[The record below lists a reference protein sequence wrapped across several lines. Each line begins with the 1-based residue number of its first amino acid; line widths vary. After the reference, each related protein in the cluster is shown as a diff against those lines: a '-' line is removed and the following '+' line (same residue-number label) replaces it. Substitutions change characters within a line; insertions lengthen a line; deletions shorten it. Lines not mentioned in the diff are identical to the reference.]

1 MSVKVTFQLE
11 LSQAELRDL
20 LDNRMGNKIKSDKD
34 SIPANVP
41 GIEQARSKGE
51 NHQAARKIRDM
62 TAPRMESEKKY
73 EKKLP
78 MMDGPKATPAAY
90 VASIGDLNDFL
101 RSQLDSSGPGLQMVD
116 LDNAASWLH

>member
-20 LDNRMGNKIKSDKD
+20 LDNRMGNKIKNNKE
-34 SIPANVP
+34 SIPASMP
-41 GIEQARSKGE
+41 GVEQARPKE

-62 TAPRMESEKKY
+62 ATPRMESEKKY

-78 MMDGPKATPAAY
+78 MDAPKATPAAY
-90 VASIGDLNDFL
+90 VASIGDLNEFL

>member
-20 LDNRMGNKIKSDKD
+20 LDNRMGNKINNDKE
-34 SIPANVP
+34 SIPANMP
-41 GIEQARSKGE
+41 GIEQARPKE
-51 NHQAARKIRDM
+51 NHQAARKIRNM
-62 TAPRMESEKKY
+62 TAPRLESEKKY

-78 MMDGPKATPAAY
+78 MMEGPKATPAAY
-90 VASIGDLNDFL
+90 VANIGDLNDFL

>member
-62 TAPRMESEKKY
+62 ATPRMESEKKY

-78 MMDGPKATPAAY
+78 MDGPKATPAAY